1 MFTEVSQYAKN
12 VDLVMLLIV
21 GIAAILL
28 LGITGVMIYFVIRY
42 NRKRNPNPAQIEGN
56 RVLEIIW
63 VVVPVILVLGMFYF
77 GYVTFKESRYVPPGA
92 MEIKVEAKMWVWKFT
107 YPNGKVTDTL
117 FIPSNKPIKFTITS
131 VDVNHSFYIP
141 AFRIKEDAVP
151 GRKNYMVVNSKGTG
165 VFDIACAEY
174 CGLNHSLMYSKVYV
188 VPEKEFA
195 LWYEGKAT
203 DDFLKLY
210 LANHTSNY
218 KDLLSSSYAILFA
231 KGCVQCHSLD
241 GSKSIAPSF
250 VDLKRGM
257 AHVKSEGKDTMVAID
272 KDYLRRSIMYP
283 DIEQVVGFDKVT
295 MPQQLNKVND
305 SELEQIVELL
315 YNKFAKRN

>member
-28 LGITGVMIYFVIRY
+28 LGITSVMIYFVIRY
-42 NRKRNPNPAQIEGN
+42 NRKKNPVAAQIEGN
-56 RVLEIIW
+56 KVLEVIW
-63 VVVPVILVLGMFYF
+63 VIIPVAIVMVMFYF

-92 MEIKVEAKMWVWKFT
+92 MEIKVEAKMWAWKFT

-151 GRKNYMVVNSKGTG
+151 GRKNYMVVNSKETG
-165 VFDIACAEY
+165 VFEIACAEY

-203 DDFLKLY
+203 DNFLKSY
-210 LANHTSNY
+210 LTTHTNNY
-218 KDLLSSSYAILFA
+218 RELASGSYAILFA

-250 VDLKRGM
+250 VDLNRGL
-257 AHVKSEGKDTMVAID
+257 ARVKIQGKDTLVAID

-283 DIEQVVGFDKVT
+283 EIEQVVGFDRIE
-295 MPQQLNKVND
+295 MPHQLNKVND
-305 SELEQIVELL
+305 NELEQIVELL
-315 YNKFAKRN
+315 YNKFAKQN

>member
-21 GIAAILL
+21 GIAVILL
-28 LGITGVMIYFVIRY
+28 LGITSVMIYFVVKY
-42 NRKRNPNPAQIEGN
+42 NRKKHPIPSQIEGN
-56 RVLEIIW
+56 KVLEVIW
-63 VVVPVILVLGMFYF
+63 VIIPVAIVMGMFYF

-92 MEIKVEAKMWVWKFT
+92 MEIKVEAKMWAWKFT

-151 GRKNYMVVNSKGTG
+151 GRQNYMVVNSKETG
-165 VFDIACAEY
+165 VFEIACAEY

-188 VPEKEFA
+188 VPEKEFV
-195 LWYEGKAT
+195 LWYDGNAT
-203 DDFLKLY
+203 DDFLKSY
-210 LANHTSNY
+210 VTAHTNNYRELASG
-218 KDLLSSSYAILFA
+218 SYAILFA
-231 KGCVQCHSLD
+231 KGCVQCHSVD

-250 VDLKRGM
+250 VDLNRGL
-257 AHVKSEGKDTMVAID
+257 ARVKIQGKDTLVAID
-272 KDYLRRSIMYP
+272 RDYLRRSIMYP
-283 DIEQVVGFDKVT
+283 EIERVVGFDRIK
-295 MPQQLNKVND
+295 MPHQLNKVND
-305 SELEQIVELL
+305 NELEQIVELL
-315 YNKFAKRN
+315 YNKFAKPN